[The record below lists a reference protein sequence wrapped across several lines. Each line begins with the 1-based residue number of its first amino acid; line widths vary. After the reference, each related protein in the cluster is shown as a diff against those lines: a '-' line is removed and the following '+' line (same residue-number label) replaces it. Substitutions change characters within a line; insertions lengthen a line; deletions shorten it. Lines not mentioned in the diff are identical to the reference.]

1 MDDAI
6 LERAVMGEIETD
18 HVSILLDIK
27 SEVGALNARMLDAA
41 HSRQRMETNIDELK
55 EAISDIKPVVAV
67 VAQIKPE
74 HDDLMRF
81 RDRIGGYVWLGGAIA
96 AGAFWLLWQGVMF
109 FAEQFKTGAG
119 KLIH

>member
-1 MDDAI
+1 MDAPF
-6 LERAVMGEIETD
+6 LERAVMETD

-27 SEVGALNARMLDAA
+27 SEVGALNARMMDAA
-41 HSRQRMETNIDELK
+41 HSRQRMETAVDELK
-55 EAISDIKPVVAV
+55 EALGEIKPVVAV

-96 AGAFWLLWQGVMF
+96 AGALWLLWQGILLFSSNVKAIF
-109 FAEQFKTGAG
+109 
-119 KLIH
+119 H